1 MDVLNL
7 IKQTIQEEFTTFQ
20 DQFDQALKSDN
31 ALLNDVL
38 QHIRK
43 SKGKQMRPILTLIIA
58 KLLGTVTT
66 ETIHSAIS
74 LEMLHTATLVHDDV
88 VDESNQRRGEASVNA
103 SFNNKVAV
111 LTGDYLLSTSLCYIS
126 KTSLPAVAIV
136 SQLGKQL
143 ASGELL
149 QLFNTTSADFSE
161 ESYYQVIKEKTASLF
176 EACCQLGAL
185 SVHAS
190 EEMLERCRHF
200 GECLGMIF
208 QIRDDIFDYYSD
220 DVGKPTGNDMKE
232 GKLTLPALF
241 AINQNFTE
249 DIRDEALRIRSLQ
262 ATDSEIASFVSWVI
276 EKDGIAYARQKML
289 ELHEQALDLLQPF
302 EDTDVKAALVAFL
315 DYVSDRRK

>member
-1 MDVLNL
+1 MDVLTL
-7 IKQTIQEEFTTFQ
+7 IKQAIQEEFSTFQ
-20 DQFDQALKSDN
+20 DQFEQALKSDN
-31 ALLNDVL
+31 ALLHDVL
-38 QHIRK
+38 QHLRK
-43 SKGKQMRPILTLIIA
+43 SKGKQMRPMLTIIIA
-58 KLLGTVTT
+58 KLLGTVTK
-66 ETIHSAIS
+66 ETIYSAIS

-88 VDESNQRRGEASVNA
+88 VDESNQRRGVPSVNA

-111 LTGDYLLSTSLCYIS
+111 LSGDYLLSTSLFYIS

-136 SQLGKQL
+136 SRLGQQL

-149 QLFNTTSADFSE
+149 QLFNTTSTDFSE

-185 SVHAS
+185 SVQAS
-190 EEMLERCRHF
+190 EEALERCRQF

-241 AINQNFTE
+241 AINQHFTE
-249 DIRDEALRIRSLQ
+249 EIKEKALRIRCLQ
-262 ATDSEIASFVSWVI
+262 ATDSEIATFITWVI
-276 EKDGIAYARQKML
+276 EQGGIAYAKQKML
-289 ELHEQALDLLQPF
+289 ELHEQALALLQPF
-302 EDTDVKAALVAFL
+302 ADTDVKAALVAFL
-315 DYVSDRRK
+315 DYVSDRKK